1 MSIRDELLGLVSL
14 PAKLEPVEFFG
25 QSLFVREMT
34 GAERDAFEVAQ
45 VDANKDGKALDNFR
59 SRLLVRVL
67 VDGEGKRIFTDEDAE
82 SVGKLPANG
91 IRKAFDVASKANALT
106 PEDEKELAKK

>member
-1 MSIRDELLGLVSL
+1 MSLRDELLGLVSL

-25 QSLFVREMT
+25 KSLFVREMS
-34 GAERDAFEVAQ
+34 GAERDAYEVEQ
-45 VDANKDGKALDNFR
+45 VDASKAGTGLENFR
-59 SRLLVRVL
+59 ARLLVRVL
-67 VDGEGKRIFTDEDAE
+67 VDGEGKRIFTDADAE

-106 PEDEKELAKK
+106 PEDENELAKK